1 MTGDLRAEVE
11 RLPWYHVIEL
21 PGGVVTPGVDDPRD
35 RLPLL
40 GLPDDLSGM
49 TVLDVGAWDGFFS
62 FECER
67 RGAARV
73 VAADWF
79 AWREAA
85 RGSKESFELA
95 RRSLDSRV
103 EDVEIRVEDL
113 SPETVGT
120 FDLVLF
126 VGVLYH
132 LRDPMLA
139 LEAVASV
146 TGGTLILE
154 THVDL
159 ALRRGP
165 AAAFYAGTELRGDH
179 TNWWGPNPAAVQG
192 MLRASGFDEVRKVFP
207 SSRAYE
213 LARALRRRS
222 QQGRAVFHAR
232 RGDRA
237 TLPS

>member
-1 MTGDLRAEVE
+1 MTDLRSQVE
-11 RLPWYHVIEL
+11 ALPWYHVMEL

-35 RLPLL
+35 RLRLL
-40 GLPDDLSGM
+40 GIPDDLSGLS
-49 TVLDVGAWDGFFS
+49 VLDVGAWDGFFA

-79 AWREAA
+79 AWNQAVT
-85 RGSKESFELA
+85 GSKESFELA
-95 RRSLDSRV
+95 RDAFGSNV
-103 EDVEIRVEDL
+103 EDVEVKVEELHPDR
-113 SPETVGT
+113 VGT

-132 LRDPMLA
+132 LRNPLLA

-146 TGGTLILE
+146 TTGTVILE

-159 ALRRGP
+159 SLRRKP
-165 AAAFYAGTELRGDH
+165 AAAFYPDVELEGDH
-179 TNWWGPNPAAVQG
+179 TNWWGPNPAAVEG
-192 MLRASGFDEVRKVFP
+192 MLRATGFEEVVKVFP
-207 SSRAYE
+207 RSRTYE

-232 RGDRA
+232 RM
-237 TLPS
+237 LPA

>member
-1 MTGDLRAEVE
+1 MSLREDVE
-11 RLPWYHVIEL
+11 RLPWYHVMEL

-40 GLPDDLSGM
+40 KLPDDMSGLA
-49 TVLDVGAWDGFFS
+49 VLDVGAWDGFFS

-67 RGAARV
+67 RGAERV

-79 AWREAA
+79 AWHEAT

-95 RRSLDSRV
+95 RSALDSSV

-113 SPETVGT
+113 SPERVGT

-126 VGVLYH
+126 AGVLYH
-132 LRDPMLA
+132 VRDPLRA
-139 LEAVASV
+139 LEAIASV
-146 TGGTLILE
+146 TAGHLMLE

-159 ALRRGP
+159 VLRRKP
-165 AAAFYAGTELRGDH
+165 AAAFYPEGQLGGDH
-179 TNWWGPNPAAVQG
+179 TNWWGPNPAAVEG
-192 MLRASGFDEVRKVFP
+192 MLRASGFTDVVKVFP
-207 SSRAYE
+207 RSRRYE

-222 QQGRAVFHAR
+222 QRGRAVFHAKR
-232 RGDRA
+232 MLR
-237 TLPS
+237 P

>member
-1 MTGDLRAEVE
+1 MTADLRAQVE
-11 RLPWYHVIEL
+11 QLPWYHVLEL
-21 PGGVVTPGVDDPRD
+21 PGGVVTPGVDDPSD

-40 GLPDDLSGM
+40 GLPDDLSGLA
-49 TVLDVGAWDGFFS
+49 VLDIGAWDGYFS

-79 AWREAA
+79 AWREAE
-85 RGSKESFELA
+85 RGSKRSFELA
-95 RRSLDSRV
+95 RRALDSRV

-113 SPETVGT
+113 SPERIGT

-132 LRDPMLA
+132 LRDPLLA
-139 LEAVASV
+139 LDAVASV
-146 TGGTLILE
+146 TAGRLILE

-159 ALRRGP
+159 ALRRRP
-165 AAAFYAGTELRGDH
+165 AAALYAGGELRGDH
-179 TNWWGPNPAAVQG
+179 TNWWGPNPAAVEG
-192 MLRASGFDEVRKVFP
+192 MLRASGFDDVEKVFP
-207 SSRAYE
+207 RTRAYE
-213 LARALRRRS
+213 LARAVRRRS

-232 RGDRA
+232 RMLR
-237 TLPS
+237 S

>member
-1 MTGDLRAEVE
+1 MSLADEV
-11 RLPWYHVIEL
+11 RQLPWYHVMEL

-35 RLPLL
+35 RLRLL
-40 GLPDDLSGM
+40 DIPDDLSGLS
-49 TVLDVGAWDGFFS
+49 VLDIGAWDGFFS

-79 AWREAA
+79 AWHEAT
-85 RGSKESFELA
+85 RGSKRSFELA
-95 RRSLDSRV
+95 RTALDSQV
-103 EDVEIRVEDL
+103 EDVEIRVEEL
-113 SPETVGT
+113 APERVGT

-132 LRDPMLA
+132 LRDPVGA

-146 TGGTLILE
+146 TGGRLILE

-159 ALRRGP
+159 TLSRRP
-165 AAAFYAGTELRGDH
+165 AAAFYPGRELKEDQ
-179 TNWWGPNPAAVQG
+179 TNWWGPNAAAVEG
-192 MLRASGFDEVRKVFP
+192 MLRAVGFPDVEKVFP
-207 SSRAYE
+207 RSRAYE

-232 RGDRA
+232 SRLR
-237 TLPS
+237 S

>member
-1 MTGDLRAEVE
+1 MSDTLRRDVE
-11 RLPWYHVIEL
+11 RLPWYHVLEL
-21 PGGVVTPGVDDPRD
+21 PGGVRTPGVDDPRD

-49 TVLDVGAWDGFFS
+49 SVLDIGAWDGFFS

-85 RGSKESFELA
+85 RGSKASFELA
-95 RRSLDSRV
+95 RDALDSGV
-103 EDVEIRVEDL
+103 EDVEIRVEEL
-113 SPETVGT
+113 SPERIGT

-146 TGGTLILE
+146 TSRRLILE

-165 AAAFYAGTELRGDH
+165 AAAFYAGAELRGDH
-179 TNWWGPNPAAVQG
+179 TNWWGPNPAAVEG
-192 MLRASGFDEVRKVFP
+192 MLRATGFDNVEKVFP
-207 SSRAYE
+207 RSRAYE
-213 LARALRRRS
+213 LARAVRRRS

-232 RGDRA
+232 GRAEA
-237 TLPS
+237 TLPG

>member
-1 MTGDLRAEVE
+1 MSLEDDVE
-11 RLPWYHVIEL
+11 RLPWYHVMEL
-21 PGGVVTPGVDDPRD
+21 PGGVVTPGIDDPRD

-40 GLPDDLSGM
+40 GLPEDLSGL

-85 RGSKESFELA
+85 RGSKQSFELA
-95 RRSLDSRV
+95 REALGSKV
-103 EDVEIRVEDL
+103 EDVEVRVEEL
-113 SPETVGT
+113 SPERVGM

-126 VGVLYH
+126 AGVLYH
-132 LRDPMLA
+132 VRDPLRALA
-139 LEAVASV
+139 AVASV
-146 TGGTLILE
+146 TKGHLLLE

-159 ALRRGP
+159 VLRRRP
-165 AAAFYAGTELRGDH
+165 AAAFYPARELADDH
-179 TNWWGPNPAAVQG
+179 TNWWGPNPAAVEG
-192 MLRASGFDEVRKVFP
+192 MLRAVGFTDVAKVFP
-207 SSRAYE
+207 RSRTYE
-213 LARALRRRS
+213 WARAIRHRS

-232 RGDRA
+232 MLR
-237 TLPS
+237 S

>member
-1 MTGDLRAEVE
+1 MTDLRREAEE
-11 RLPWYHVIEL
+11 LPWYHVMEL

-40 GLPDDLSGM
+40 GLPEDLSGLS
-49 TVLDVGAWDGFFS
+49 VLDIGAWDGFFS

-79 AWREAA
+79 AWHEAA
-85 RGSKESFELA
+85 HGSKRSFELA
-95 RRSLDSRV
+95 RRAHGSRV
-103 EDVEIRVEDL
+103 EDVEVRVEEL
-113 SPETVGT
+113 SPERVGT

-132 LRDPMLA
+132 LRDPMRA

-146 TGGTLILE
+146 TAGRLILE

-159 ALRRGP
+159 TLRRRP
-165 AAAFYAGTELRGDH
+165 AAAFYPATELEGDH
-179 TNWWGPNPAAVQG
+179 TNWWGPNPAAVEG
-192 MLRASGFDEVRKVFP
+192 MLRAVGFDEARKVFP
-207 SSRAYE
+207 RSRAYE

-232 RGDRA
+232 HAGGA
-237 TLPS
+237 TLRL

>member
-1 MTGDLRAEVE
+1 VTADLRAQVAQ
-11 RLPWYHVIEL
+11 LPWYHVLEL
-21 PGGVVTPGVDDPRD
+21 PGGVVTPGVDDPSD

-40 GLPDDLSGM
+40 GLPDDLTGM
-49 TVLDVGAWDGFFS
+49 TVLDIGAWDGFFS

-79 AWREAA
+79 AWREAE
-85 RGSKESFELA
+85 RGSKQSFELA
-95 RRSLDSRV
+95 RSALGSGV
-103 EDVEIRVEDL
+103 EDVEIRVEEL
-113 SPETVGT
+113 SPERIGT

-132 LRDPMLA
+132 LRDPLLA

-146 TGGTLILE
+146 TGDRLVLE

-159 ALRRGP
+159 ALRRRP
-165 AAAFYAGTELRGDH
+165 AAALYAGGELRGDQ
-179 TNWWGPNPAAVQG
+179 TNWWGPNPAAVDG
-192 MLRASGFDEVRKVFP
+192 MLRASGFDGIEKVFP
-207 SSRAYE
+207 RSRGYE

-232 RGDRA
+232 RSGA
-237 TLPS
+237 TLPA

>member
-1 MTGDLRAEVE
+1 MNSLRAEVE
-11 RLPWYHVIEL
+11 RLPWHHVIEL
-21 PGGVVTPGVDDPRD
+21 PGGVLTPGVTDPRD

-40 GLPDDLSGM
+40 GIPEDLSGM
-49 TVLDVGAWDGFFS
+49 TVLDIGAWDGFFS

-67 RGAARV
+67 RGAERV

-79 AWREAA
+79 AWRKAM

-95 RRSLDSRV
+95 RRTLDSRV
-103 EDVEIRVEDL
+103 EDVEIRVEEL
-113 SPETVGT
+113 SAERLGT

-126 VGVLYH
+126 AGVLYH
-132 LRDPMLA
+132 LRDPLRA

-146 TGGTLILE
+146 TGGQLILE

-159 ALRRGP
+159 VLRRRP
-165 AAAFYAGTELRGDH
+165 AAAFYPADELQGDY
-179 TNWWGPNPAAVQG
+179 TNWWGPNPGAVAG
-192 MLRASGFDEVRKVFP
+192 MLRAVGLDQVEQIFP
-207 SSRAYE
+207 RSRAYE

-232 RGDRA
+232 RMLRR
-237 TLPS
+237 

>member
-1 MTGDLRAEVE
+1 MTSQSDVDQ
-11 RLPWYHVIEL
+11 LPWYHVMEL

-35 RLPLL
+35 RLGLL
-40 GLPDDLSGM
+40 GIPEDLSGLS
-49 TVLDVGAWDGFFS
+49 VLDIGAWDGFFS

-85 RGSKESFELA
+85 RGSKQAFELA
-95 RRSLDSRV
+95 RAALESEV

-113 SPETVGT
+113 TPERVGT

-132 LRDPMLA
+132 LRDPVRA

-146 TGGTLILE
+146 TSGRLILE
-154 THVDL
+154 THVDRTL
-159 ALRRGP
+159 SRRP
-165 AAAFYAGTELRGDH
+165 AAAFYPGRELKGDH
-179 TNWWGPNPAAVQG
+179 TNWWGPNPAAVEG
-192 MLRASGFDEVRKVFP
+192 MLRAVGFTDVVKVFP
-207 SSRAYE
+207 RTRGYE

-232 RGDRA
+232 SRLR
-237 TLPS
+237 S

>member
-1 MTGDLRAEVE
+1 VTDLKHEVE
-11 RLPWYHVIEL
+11 QLPWYHVMEL

-40 GLPDDLSGM
+40 GMPEDLTGLS
-49 TVLDVGAWDGFFS
+49 VLDVGAWDGFFS

-67 RGAARV
+67 RGAERV

-79 AWREAA
+79 AWHQAV
-85 RGSKESFELA
+85 RGSKASFELA
-95 RRSLDSRV
+95 REAFGSRV
-103 EDVEIRVEDL
+103 EDVEIRVEEL
-113 SPETVGT
+113 APERVGT

-126 VGVLYH
+126 AGVLYH
-132 LRDPMLA
+132 VRDPLRA

-146 TGGTLILE
+146 TDGRLILE

-159 ALRRGP
+159 VLRRKP
-165 AAAFYAGTELRGDH
+165 AAAFYPARELEGDH
-179 TNWWGPNPAAVQG
+179 TNWWGPNPAAVAG
-192 MLRASGFDEVRKVFP
+192 MLAAAGFTDVVKVYP
-207 SSRAYE
+207 RSRAYE

-232 RGDRA
+232 MLR
-237 TLPS
+237 P